1 MIADRNLLLFLLFI
15 TAMMVS
21 VLWFA
26 FHDIQQDKV
35 RAREHCA
42 ESFDPPLCEAT
53 YLNR

>member
-1 MIADRNLLLFLLFI
+1 MIDRTFSAVMLAFAVI
-15 TAMMVS
+15 MVG
-21 VLWFA
+21 VVYFA
-26 FHDIQQDKV
+26 YQDMQNDKV